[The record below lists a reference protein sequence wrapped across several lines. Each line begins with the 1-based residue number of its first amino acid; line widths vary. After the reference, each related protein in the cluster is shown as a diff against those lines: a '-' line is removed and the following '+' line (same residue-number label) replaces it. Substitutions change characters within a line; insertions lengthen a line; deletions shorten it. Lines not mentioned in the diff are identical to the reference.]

1 MALPLRIT
9 GFLLGALTLLLA
21 YTSQAQVPGVTW
33 ASGGGTPHA
42 TYGRQAQ
49 ARGVVADAA
58 GNTYVTG
65 IFRDTLTLG
74 SSRLVSTGDYDVY
87 VAKLNAAGE
96 YQWAAQATGYG
107 WDLSNGVA
115 LDGAGNVYITGY
127 TESYE
132 LNFGPHK
139 LTSIGSGATLYVA
152 QLSPTGVWQRATLAS
167 SPSYTF
173 RYIIGTALVVDSAGA
188 VYVTGGMNGTVQ
200 FGATTLSNGGYGTFV
215 AKLSPAGTW
224 QWATLAGGSNDFG
237 YAIALDKA
245 GNPHI
250 AGSFQSP
257 QVTFGTFTLTNRGFS
272 DIFVAKLSPAGAWQ
286 WVAQGGGRYGDVAR
300 SLAIDPAGNAY
311 VTGGAGGDALRFG
324 SLTSTKADNSSDLF
338 VAKLDAAGTWQWVA
352 LGGSAGQD
360 AGVGIV
366 LQGSNLTVA
375 GTLGG
380 PTARFGA
387 LPPVAVSGDADVGVV
402 RLSTDGQWQWALG
415 TGGAGSDYAQ
425 GLAAGPQDEARVV
438 GTFEGAST
446 AFGPTTLAGGA
457 SIDGKGNVFAD
468 AQFVLAVA
476 ELTQRSSAGLTLWP
490 NPSQGTV
497 YATGLEAGQPVQVF
511 DSRGRLVAADV
522 RPAYEVQG
530 LALPKLAAGL
540 YILRCG
546 SQTQKFIIY

>member
-1 MALPLRIT
+1 
-9 GFLLGALTLLLA
+9 LLLA

-33 ASGGGTPHA
+33 ATGGGTPHA

-49 ARGVVADAA
+49 ARSAVSDAA

-74 SSRLVSTGDYDVY
+74 TFQLVSTGDYDVY
-87 VAKLNAAGE
+87 VAKLNADGQ

-152 QLSPTGVWQRATLAS
+152 QLSPAGAWQRATLAS
-167 SPSYTF
+167 SPGYTF
-173 RYIIGTALVVDSAGA
+173 RYIIGTALVVDGAGA
-188 VYVTGGMNGTVQ
+188 VYVTGGMNGIVQ

-224 QWATLAGGSNDFG
+224 QWATLAGGSYDFG
-237 YAIALDKA
+237 NAIALDQA
-245 GNPHI
+245 GNPYI
-250 AGSFQSP
+250 TGTFQSP
-257 QVTFGTFTLTNRGFS
+257 QVTFGTFSLTNRGFS
-272 DIFVAKLSPAGAWQ
+272 DIFVAKLTTAGAWQ
-286 WVAQGGGRYGDVAR
+286 WVAQGGGRYSDGGR
-300 SLAIDPAGNAY
+300 SIVVDPAGNAY
-311 VTGGAGGDALRFG
+311 VTGAAAGDALRFG
-324 SLTSTKADNSSDLF
+324 SFALTKADNSTDLF
-338 VAKLDAAGTWQWVA
+338 VAKLDAAGAWQWVI
-352 LGGSAGQD
+352 LGGGAGED
-360 AGVGIV
+360 YGVGIL
-366 LQGSNLTVA
+366 LQGNNLTVA

-387 LPPVAVSGDADVGVV
+387 LPPVAVSGDTDAGIV
-402 RLSTDGQWQWALG
+402 RLDTAGQWQWALS

-425 GLAAGPQDEARVV
+425 SLTAGPQDEVRVV
-438 GTFEGAST
+438 GSFEGKSAT
-446 AFGPTTLAGGA
+446 FGPTTLLGGA
-457 SIDGKGNVFAD
+457 SIDGKGRAFAD

-476 ELTQRSSAGLTLWP
+476 ELAQRSPAGLTLWP

-511 DSRGRLVAADV
+511 DSRGRLVAADA
-522 RPAYEVQG
+522 RPAYEAQG
-530 LALPKLAAGL
+530 LALPRLAAGM
-540 YILRCG
+540 YIVRCG
-546 SQTQKFIIY
+546 SQNKKLVIY